1 MTTQNT
7 ATAAQ
12 KSEKSAP
19 AYQAL
24 VDALRAKLTEEQVPF
39 ESWELKNF
47 VGFKSTVNDHK
58 FYVPKHAGNVGWCE
72 TTLAI
77 PEVPGKIV
85 ALGKPNGK
93 IERKVAPDLDLI
105 MEHVAPLFLASE
117 SRLRANS
124 KPAKKA
130 ASQATPAPTPGEIA
144 AGMFEVAGE

>member
-1 MTTQNT
+1 MTTNT
-7 ATAAQ
+7 TVTSTQ
-12 KSEKSAP
+12 KSEKYAP

-24 VDALRAKLTEEQVPF
+24 VEQLKAKLTEEQVPF

-77 PEVPGKIV
+77 PEVPGKIM
-85 ALGKPNGK
+85 ALAKPNGK

-124 KPAKKA
+124 KPARKA
-130 ASQATPAPTPGEIA
+130 TSGSASEPTPGEIA